1 MLKYYVLCSRNI
13 HALRRHERTI
23 PIKQLVIVI
32 NTLDKQFEK
41 EAVEYSRDRGIP
53 FHITVSD
60 GTAPTGKN
68 CLYDVFRE
76 SADSHMVMIDGDD
89 YVTDHG
95 YNVYETIYNS
105 THCPDALALEYQY
118 AIYASPLHFLNLG
131 YDHYVKNKTLEIRDP
146 DTVDGLGSRPFVQRD
161 FDFDVDQTL
170 MRRWHGLTRK
180 YIHPTETHM
189 RVTLVSKKAVM
200 DYRWPQ
206 YNVGEDTLLY
216 LQYKD
221 AHARG
226 ELTLAH
232 HYEGIPTYVYDMR
245 VDGVCAQQNRDE
257 MAEKKPADWLK
268 EMLIEME
275 AMETRGEMHSFL
287 PQNIN
292 VNFPESYHPSALNL
306 PQVQMEV

>member
-1 MLKYYVLCSRNI
+1 
-13 HALRRHERTI
+13 
-23 PIKQLVIVI
+23 
-32 NTLDKQFEK
+32 
-41 EAVEYSRDRGIP
+41 
-53 FHITVSD
+53 
-60 GTAPTGKN
+60 
-68 CLYDVFRE
+68 
-76 SADSHMVMIDGDD
+76 
-89 YVTDHG
+89 
-95 YNVYETIYNS
+95 
-105 THCPDALALEYQY
+105 
-118 AIYASPLHFLNLG
+118 
-131 YDHYVKNKTLEIRDP
+131 
-146 DTVDGLGSRPFVQRD
+146 
-161 FDFDVDQTL
+161 
-170 MRRWHGLTRK
+170 
-180 YIHPTETHM
+180 
-189 RVTLVSKKAVM
+189 M

-275 AMETRGEMHSFL
+275 AMESRGEMHSFL

-292 VNFPESYHPSALNL
+292 VNFPESYHL
-306 PQVQMEV
+306 